1 MATDNTRKQTMIY
14 VTCINVMFFI
24 ALIVFLIPEPS
35 SFLDLLGLGERIPVF
50 GWVTAILVAAVYSA
64 YTLWIIPDIRP
75 FVFEL
80 SKLKIWAIPLA
91 VLSGIIE
98 EVFFRKII
106 MDAIQG
112 LGYGVLLQTLISATI
127 FAAAHL
133 IWVLFSRDWRFILPV
148 LISTFVLGVLLS
160 LAYVAS
166 DRVVLPV
173 IVAHI
178 VINLIIEPGLLYNSA
193 KEANKT

>member
-1 MATDNTRKQTMIY
+1 MA
-14 VTCINVMFFI
+14 
-24 ALIVFLIPEPS
+24 S
-35 SFLDLLGLGERIPVF
+35 
-50 GWVTAILVAAVYSA
+50 VYSV

-75 FVFEL
+75 FVFEW

-112 LGYGVLLQTLISATI
+112 LGYGVLLQTFISATI

>member
-1 MATDNTRKQTMIY
+1 M
-14 VTCINVMFFI
+14 
-24 ALIVFLIPEPS
+24 
-35 SFLDLLGLGERIPVF
+35 
-50 GWVTAILVAAVYSA
+50 
-64 YTLWIIPDIRP
+64 
-75 FVFEL
+75 
-80 SKLKIWAIPLA
+80 
-91 VLSGIIE
+91 
-98 EVFFRKII
+98 
-106 MDAIQG
+106 
-112 LGYGVLLQTLISATI
+112 GYGVLLQTFISATI